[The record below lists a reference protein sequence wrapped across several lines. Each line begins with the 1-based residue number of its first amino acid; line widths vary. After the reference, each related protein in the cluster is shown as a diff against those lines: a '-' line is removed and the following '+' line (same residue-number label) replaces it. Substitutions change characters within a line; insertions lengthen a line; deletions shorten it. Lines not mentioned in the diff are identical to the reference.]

1 MLPAEARDSGAFVH
15 ACVQENVRL
24 LLCMCICVQILAHQ
38 HMFIMCVKQ
47 WRSWDS
53 SPKQSEWY
61 LQPACMALWWIWV
74 HCWMTVKVAENR
86 VHSHALGLLG
96 FLISAGEHCTI
107 CTAQNTEEEEG
118 GRRRRRENIL
128 IETVALTAML
138 SSDLPLCFQFQIQMQ
153 NSSLGNLTFL
163 SPFFVFL
170 FLLSLFLA
178 SLLRSLSPFH
188 LIPSCSQF
196 AFSISKCFEANAS
209 REIPPPRDWTLGL
222 LTFFSPLYI
231 SPYCVINPPPLSLSP
246 PPPGP
251 AYLAPFLFFYWM
263 YCSCLKN
270 WFLDRGEVNLLWP
283 GIPCWAS
290 PAPSL
295 SIWLF

>member
-209 REIPPPRDWTLGL
+209 REIPPPPETELWDSLPFFLLSIFL
-222 LTFFSPLYI
+222 LTVSSILH
-231 SPYCVINPPPLSLSP
+231 LSLSLLP
-246 PPPGP
+246 H
-251 AYLAPFLFFYWM
+251 LALPISLHFFFSTGCIVLAW
-263 YCSCLKN
+263 KTGF
-270 WFLDRGEVNLLWP
+270 WTGVK
-283 GIPCWAS
+283 
-290 PAPSL
+290 
-295 SIWLF
+295 